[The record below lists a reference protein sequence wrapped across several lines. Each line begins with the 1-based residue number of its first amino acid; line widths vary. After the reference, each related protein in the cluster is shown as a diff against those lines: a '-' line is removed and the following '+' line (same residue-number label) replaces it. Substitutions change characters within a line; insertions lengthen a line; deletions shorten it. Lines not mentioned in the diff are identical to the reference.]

1 MFLLGDIELFGFD
14 KDFQEVWGS
23 FDEQGVMDGVLL
35 RYRDNFIPYF
45 KDENFD
51 DSGFKQI
58 IKDYEETR

>member
-1 MFLLGDIELFGFD
+1 
-14 KDFQEVWGS
+14 
-23 FDEQGVMDGVLL
+23 MDGVLL

-58 IKDYEETR
+58 IKDYEGKHDDLRRRAHLKKL